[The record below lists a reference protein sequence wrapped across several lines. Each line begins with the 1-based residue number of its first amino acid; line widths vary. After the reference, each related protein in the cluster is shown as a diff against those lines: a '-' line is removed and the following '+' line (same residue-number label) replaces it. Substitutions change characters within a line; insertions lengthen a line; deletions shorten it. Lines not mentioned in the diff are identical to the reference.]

1 MKSKRWNKALKSL
14 LLLCLMV
21 GYALSVRAQNIV
33 NGRVVD
39 EHNQGA
45 EAAIV
50 MLFTQPDSI
59 LSATTLTDSKGMF
72 SLQPRKGTFLLCVRM
87 LGYKEIKRKITI
99 HEDMDIPDL
108 QLEPDDIILK
118 NVVITARKSQPMIS
132 SSKGKTQINVAQ
144 TYLTDIGDALDVLK
158 HSPGI
163 SVNNKGDISL
173 SSLGGT
179 AIYVNGKKLM
189 LQGEELSAYLHTL
202 PSSKISKIEISPNPN
217 AYYGTEGAGGII
229 NIILK
234 TTEKSGIFL
243 TTSHSI
249 AYWENIKQNSDI
261 TLSYNTNKWQLGLN
275 YNHSIGHHAMD
286 YGYEKIQNGD
296 KSLSE
301 TKDTDKRNT
310 YSAGFDF
317 TWQPNLKNKL
327 SLNSTMN
334 LLVGPGLTE
343 TTTGV
348 YQGTSVLDC
357 ILKARNDYLKQKTI
371 RYSNSANYLYQPSEK
386 KQLALSA
393 DWTHFDGKAQCEQP
407 NTYFSPTNTL
417 IRSDLFYSQPDKDID
432 IYALLADY
440 KCNPN
445 AQSEWLVGVKTS
457 LIKSNNTF
465 LFKRNETIDL
475 QRSNKFEYNEHNIEG
490 YTQYTHTWNKLEF
503 SAGFRIEYMY
513 TFNKLSAY
521 SNHKIEENNRKELR
535 LFPNMAVSYIING
548 KNKLALL
555 YSRRQDKPRYED
567 LNPFEYLLDELSY
580 WKGNPF
586 LKPQISNKI
595 TLNYTRKS
603 LSFNLYYN
611 KLNDYFASLTDA
623 FESNK
628 TIMTTKNIGTQQ
640 QIGLEATFSKHLNSW
655 WNFSTNIGFYY
666 FVNKLDYENYKQEY
680 KRPSCSFSANSNIL
694 LPWGIN
700 FELSGR
706 YYSKRQGGSYEVS
719 KSTRSIDLG
728 LNKSWSDGRVR
739 LSILMTDVLHTER
752 WDSYG
757 VKNALKLSSWGYG
770 ESRKII
776 LRLSYSFGK
785 QKLNKVEKSI
795 EELDRL

>member
-1 MKSKRWNKALKSL
+1 
-14 LLLCLMV
+14 
-21 GYALSVRAQNIV
+21 
-33 NGRVVD
+33 
-39 EHNQGA
+39 
-45 EAAIV
+45 
-50 MLFTQPDSI
+50 
-59 LSATTLTDSKGMF
+59 
-72 SLQPRKGTFLLCVRM
+72 
-87 LGYKEIKRKITI
+87 
-99 HEDMDIPDL
+99 
-108 QLEPDDIILK
+108 
-118 NVVITARKSQPMIS
+118 
-132 SSKGKTQINVAQ
+132 
-144 TYLTDIGDALDVLK
+144 
-158 HSPGI
+158 
-163 SVNNKGDISL
+163 
-173 SSLGGT
+173 
-179 AIYVNGKKLM
+179 
-189 LQGEELSAYLHTL
+189 
-202 PSSKISKIEISPNPN
+202 
-217 AYYGTEGAGGII
+217 
-229 NIILK
+229 
-234 TTEKSGIFL
+234 
-243 TTSHSI
+243 
-249 AYWENIKQNSDI
+249 
-261 TLSYNTNKWQLGLN
+261 
-275 YNHSIGHHAMD
+275 
-286 YGYEKIQNGD
+286 
-296 KSLSE
+296 
-301 TKDTDKRNT
+301 
-310 YSAGFDF
+310 
-317 TWQPNLKNKL
+317 
-327 SLNSTMN
+327 
-334 LLVGPGLTE
+334 
-343 TTTGV
+343 
-348 YQGTSVLDC
+348 
-357 ILKARNDYLKQKTI
+357 
-371 RYSNSANYLYQPSEK
+371 
-386 KQLALSA
+386 
-393 DWTHFDGKAQCEQP
+393 
-407 NTYFSPTNTL
+407 
-417 IRSDLFYSQPDKDID
+417 
-432 IYALLADY
+432 
-440 KCNPN
+440 
-445 AQSEWLVGVKTS
+445 
-457 LIKSNNTF
+457 
-465 LFKRNETIDL
+465 
-475 QRSNKFEYNEHNIEG
+475 
-490 YTQYTHTWNKLEF
+490 
-503 SAGFRIEYMY
+503 MY

-535 LFPNMAVSYIING
+535 LFPNMAVSYTIND

-611 KLNDYFASLTDA
+611 KLNDYFTSLTDA

-640 QIGLEATFSKHLNSW
+640 QIGQEATFSKHLNSW

-719 KSTRSIDLG
+719 KSTGSIDLG

>member
-1 MKSKRWNKALKSL
+1 
-14 LLLCLMV
+14 
-21 GYALSVRAQNIV
+21 
-33 NGRVVD
+33 
-39 EHNQGA
+39 
-45 EAAIV
+45 
-50 MLFTQPDSI
+50 
-59 LSATTLTDSKGMF
+59 
-72 SLQPRKGTFLLCVRM
+72 
-87 LGYKEIKRKITI
+87 
-99 HEDMDIPDL
+99 
-108 QLEPDDIILK
+108 
-118 NVVITARKSQPMIS
+118 
-132 SSKGKTQINVAQ
+132 
-144 TYLTDIGDALDVLK
+144 
-158 HSPGI
+158 
-163 SVNNKGDISL
+163 
-173 SSLGGT
+173 
-179 AIYVNGKKLM
+179 
-189 LQGEELSAYLHTL
+189 
-202 PSSKISKIEISPNPN
+202 
-217 AYYGTEGAGGII
+217 
-229 NIILK
+229 
-234 TTEKSGIFL
+234 
-243 TTSHSI
+243 
-249 AYWENIKQNSDI
+249 
-261 TLSYNTNKWQLGLN
+261 
-275 YNHSIGHHAMD
+275 
-286 YGYEKIQNGD
+286 
-296 KSLSE
+296 
-301 TKDTDKRNT
+301 
-310 YSAGFDF
+310 
-317 TWQPNLKNKL
+317 
-327 SLNSTMN
+327 
-334 LLVGPGLTE
+334 
-343 TTTGV
+343 
-348 YQGTSVLDC
+348 
-357 ILKARNDYLKQKTI
+357 
-371 RYSNSANYLYQPSEK
+371 
-386 KQLALSA
+386 
-393 DWTHFDGKAQCEQP
+393 
-407 NTYFSPTNTL
+407 
-417 IRSDLFYSQPDKDID
+417 
-432 IYALLADY
+432 
-440 KCNPN
+440 
-445 AQSEWLVGVKTS
+445 
-457 LIKSNNTF
+457 
-465 LFKRNETIDL
+465 
-475 QRSNKFEYNEHNIEG
+475 
-490 YTQYTHTWNKLEF
+490 
-503 SAGFRIEYMY
+503 MY
-513 TFNKLSAY
+513 TINKLSAY

-535 LFPNMAVSYIING
+535 LFPNMAVSYTIND

-623 FESNK
+623 FENNK

-680 KRPSCSFSANSNIL
+680 KRPSYSFSANSNIL

-719 KSTRSIDLG
+719 KSTGSIDLD